1 MKKLLLL
8 PVVLTTLGLAFVFIM
23 PATATNLVRS
33 LAPAAHLSFPS
44 VISAGSGNELAARPA
59 GSTDNSGSSAALGAT
74 PAPGRTPTTPRDST
88 SQPMISIQDGGH
100 AVATAG
106 HVNCGRFGNGFHGG
120 KHIDVC
126 PNTVYPL
133 PANP

>member
-8 PVVLTTLGLAFVFIM
+8 PVVLTTLALAFVFIM

-59 GSTDNSGSSAALGAT
+59 ESTDSSGSSAA
-74 PAPGRTPTTPRDST
+74 PAAASSPGSASASHRDST

-106 HVNCGRFGNGFHGG
+106 HVNCGRFGDGFHGG
-120 KHIDVC
+120 KHLDVC
-126 PNTVYPL
+126 PNPVFPP